1 MHASDA
7 PRARLH
13 PLVVACI
20 AAIAA
25 RGLNLILHFTSR
37 DPRGNRISAAP
48 LETLLLAVPYH
59 GAVLI
64 TSAALL
70 LSVIKERRAVAVTYI
85 TGRWLDVNSLRDLER
100 ADSFAA
106 GRS

>member
-13 PLVVACI
+13 PLVVACLVI
-20 AAIAA
+20 IAA
-25 RGLNLILHFTSR
+25 RGLGLILHFTSR
-37 DPRGNRISAAP
+37 DPSGNRISAAP

-59 GAVLI
+59 GAVI

-70 LSVIKERRAVAVTYI
+70 LSVIEEGRAVAVTYI